1 MKSVT
6 PYSSLAVV
14 YDAVM
19 AHVDYEAWADYI
31 LHLIDEFGWDGESE
45 DAPSPTAGMQVLE
58 LGAGTGLLT
67 EELLAQTDWTML
79 VTDGS
84 SPMLA
89 VAKVRLNSLD
99 SLKQRIR
106 FQDLDFS
113 TPWEVAGDF
122 DCQLLLY
129 DGFNY
134 LLDTEQVENLF
145 ASVKKAG
152 RPRGLLV
159 FDQSTPHNSINNA
172 DFFEDDGEKGAL
184 RYHRK
189 SHFDIEIGIHTT
201 EFEISGPDGV
211 FQEVHRQRA
220 WTRVQVIDLLAQ
232 TDLEVIASLD
242 GFSLDPAHDE
252 SERIH
257 WVVRLP
263 G

>member
-19 AHVDYEAWADYI
+19 AHVDYETWADYV
-31 LHLIDEFGWDGESE
+31 LHLIDEFGWDGEPEGSP
-45 DAPSPTAGMQVLE
+45 APTAGMHVLE

-67 EELLAQTDWTML
+67 EELLDQTDWTM
-79 VTDGS
+79 VVSDGS
-84 SPMLA
+84 ASMLA
-89 VAKVRLNSLD
+89 EAKTRLAGMN
-99 SLKQRIR
+99 QRVT
-106 FQDLDFS
+106 FQHLDFS
-113 TPWEVAGDF
+113 EPWASAGDF

-134 LLDTEQVENLF
+134 LLDTDEVESLF
-145 ASVKKAG
+145 KSVKKAG

-172 DFFEDDGEKGAL
+172 DFFEDEGESGTL

-189 SHFDIEIGIHTT
+189 SHFDVEVGIHTT

-220 WTRVQVIDLLAQ
+220 WTRAQVIDLLAGAN
-232 TDLEVIASLD
+232 LEVIASLD

-252 SERIH
+252 SERVH

>member
-1 MKSVT
+1 MKSVA
-6 PYSSLAVV
+6 PYSSLATV

-19 AHVDYEAWADYI
+19 AHVDYEAWADYV
-31 LHLIDEFGWDGESE
+31 LHLIDEYGWDGESD
-45 DAPSPTAGMQVLE
+45 DAPPPTEGMHVLE

-67 EELLAQTDWTML
+67 EELLDQSDWTML

-84 SPMLA
+84 APMLGEA
-89 VAKVRLNSLD
+89 RVRLGESNERTS
-99 SLKQRIR
+99 
-106 FQDLDFS
+106 FQELDFS
-113 TPWEVAGDF
+113 TIWEADGTF

-134 LLDTEQVENLF
+134 LLDLEQVNALF

-172 DFFEDDGEKGAL
+172 AFFEDAGEKGTL
-184 RYHRK
+184 QYHRK
-189 SHFDIEIGIHTT
+189 SHFDVEMGIHTT
-201 EFEISGPDGV
+201 EFEITGPEGV
-211 FQEVHRQRA
+211 FREVHRQRA
-220 WTRVQVIDLLAQ
+220 WTRSQVVDLLAQ
-232 TDLEVIASLD
+232 AGLEVVASLD

-257 WVVRLP
+257 WVIRLP
-263 G
+263 D

>member
-6 PYSSLAVV
+6 PYSSLARV

-19 AHVDYEAWADYI
+19 AHVDYEAWADYV
-31 LHLIDEFGWDGESE
+31 LHLIDEFGWDGEPE
-45 DAPSPTAGMQVLE
+45 DAPAASAGMNVLE

-67 EELLAQTDWTML
+67 EELLDQSDWQMT

-84 SPMLA
+84 REMLN
-89 VAKVRLNSLD
+89 VAAERLAGLED
-99 SLKQRIR
+99 RVTIA
-106 FQDLDFS
+106 DLDFS
-113 TPWEVAGDF
+113 VPFELDATF

-134 LLDTEQVENLF
+134 LMHAEQVEALF
-145 ASVKKAG
+145 QSVKRAG
-152 RPRGLLV
+152 SPRGLFV

-172 DFFEDDGEKGAL
+172 EFFEDDGVEGEL

-189 SHFDIEIGIHTT
+189 SHFDVEVGVHTT
-201 EFEISGPDGV
+201 EFEITGPGGT
-211 FQEVHRQRA
+211 FKEVHQQRA
-220 WTRVQVIDLLAQ
+220 WTRGQVIELLDRAGF
-232 TDLEVIASLD
+232 EVIASLD
-242 GFSLDPAHDE
+242 GFSLDPAHDA